1 MKKYPRIPDG
11 PACRQAGTTGIS
23 FNMIMKQFILTASLL
38 FAVSIWTQG
47 QEVVRLYPDTIPND
61 IGIVREDQLPTLTI
75 YQPAKE
81 NSNGNAILIIPG
93 GAYGFLATGTEGTAP
108 AKGFAD
114 SGFTAFVLKYRLP
127 SDKMMHDKSIG
138 PLQDAQ
144 QAIKLI
150 RQEANQWNIDTAKVG
165 VIGYSAGGHL
175 ASTLGTH
182 YNTSYIPN
190 EEGINLRP
198 SYMILVYPVISMEK
212 GLTHGGS
219 RNNLIGSAP
228 SHELIDLFS
237 NEKQVTANTPPTYL
251 THTGDDGVV
260 HVNNSIVF
268 YQALQKS
275 KVKAEL
281 HLYPKGNH
289 GFTQR
294 LPVNEWLTP
303 MLKFI
308 RSVVQ

>member
-1 MKKYPRIPDG
+1 MLVL
-11 PACRQAGTTGIS
+11 
-23 FNMIMKQFILTASLL
+23 NLL
-38 FAVSIWTQG
+38 SSG
-47 QEVVRLYPDTIPND
+47 QEVIRLYADSIPND
-61 IGIVREDQLPTLTI
+61 IGIEREDQIPTLTI
-75 YQPAKE
+75 YTPAKE
-81 NSNGNAILIIPG
+81 KANGNAILIIPG

-108 AKGFAD
+108 AKAFTD
-114 SGFTAFVLKYRLP
+114 SGYTAFVLKYRLP
-127 SDKMMHDKSIG
+127 SDKMMRDKSIG

-144 QAIKLI
+144 AAIKLI
-150 RQEANQWNIDTAKVG
+150 KKQAKDWNIDTAKVG

-182 YNTSYIPN
+182 YQISYIPN
-190 EEGINLRP
+190 EEKINLRP
-198 SYMILVYPVISMEK
+198 AYMILVYPVISMEK

-219 RNNLIGSAP
+219 RNNLIGREP
-228 SHELIDLFS
+228 SQELVDLFS
-237 NEKQVTANTPPTYL
+237 NEKQVTPDTPPTYL

-268 YQALQKS
+268 YQSLQKN

-281 HLYPKGNH
+281 HLFPKGNH

-294 LPVNEWLTP
+294 LAVNEWLSP

-308 RSVVQ
+308 RSLD